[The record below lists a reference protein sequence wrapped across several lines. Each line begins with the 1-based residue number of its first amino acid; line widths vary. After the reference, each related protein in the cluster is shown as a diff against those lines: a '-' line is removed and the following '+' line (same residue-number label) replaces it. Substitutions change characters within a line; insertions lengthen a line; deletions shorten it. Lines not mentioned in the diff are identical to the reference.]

1 MIEIFK
7 EIPLLSSIAT
17 ICLIYFLYKIAKEV
31 FEVLINQSN
40 ISNIAN
46 DLEKINVNKYLDDE
60 NKMKENLAKHLQYW
74 NIRKKYVDKSTKLN
88 MNQNSYVKLK
98 NLFKLR

>member
-60 NKMKENLAKHLQYW
+60 NKMKENLAKHLEP
-74 NIRKKYVDKSTKLN
+74 V
-88 MNQNSYVKLK
+88 
-98 NLFKLR
+98 